1 MNLSKLNYHTIFRI
15 NILVRF
21 VIKIATSSVQTFS
34 NTQRVLYLKSALDP
48 WFFLFADVTQC
59 TFTQSRVF
67 PPRGGETRVKHLERR
82 LIAWR
87 A

>member
-48 WFFLFADVTQC
+48 
-59 TFTQSRVF
+59 
-67 PPRGGETRVKHLERR
+67 
-82 LIAWR
+82 
-87 A
+87 